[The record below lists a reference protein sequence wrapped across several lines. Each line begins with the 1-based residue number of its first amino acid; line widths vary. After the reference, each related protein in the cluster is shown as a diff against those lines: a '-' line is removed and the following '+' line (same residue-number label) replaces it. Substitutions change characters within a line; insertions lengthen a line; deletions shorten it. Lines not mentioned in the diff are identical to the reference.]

1 MVLAP
6 LHTRLLAIASSFKHE
21 QLDRMHRVADAL
33 SAPDAAPAAH
43 HHHPAAQSCAGA
55 GVKSKLRKPFNKA
68 LMKCVLLRAVGPKPL
83 TSQLLHL
90 FLP

>member
-33 SAPDAAPAAH
+33 STPDAAPAAH
-43 HHHPAAQSCAGA
+43 AGSAQSCAGA

-68 LMKCVLLRAVGPKPL
+68 LMKCVLLRAVGTKPL
-83 TSQLLHL
+83 TSQLLLL